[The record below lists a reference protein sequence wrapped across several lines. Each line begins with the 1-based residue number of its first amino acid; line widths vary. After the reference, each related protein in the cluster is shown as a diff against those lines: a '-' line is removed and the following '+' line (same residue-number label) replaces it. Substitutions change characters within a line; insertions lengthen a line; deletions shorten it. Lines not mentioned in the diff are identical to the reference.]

1 MSNPAGRRI
10 AVAEALLEL
19 RDVVVRYGGIE
30 AVKGVSLAVGDKQL
44 VTLIGGN
51 GAGKSTTL
59 KSISGVKLIASGE
72 IRFQGERIDGVPSH
86 EIVEMGLVQV
96 PEGRRIFPRMSVHE
110 NLTMGSFAHARP
122 MSEDYERVYELFPRL
137 ADRRLARA
145 VGDDYDRACQA

>member
-19 RDVVVRYGGIE
+19 RDVLVRYGGIE

-72 IRFQGERIDGVPSH
+72 IR
-86 EIVEMGLVQV
+86 L
-96 PEGRRIFPRMSVHE
+96 
-110 NLTMGSFAHARP
+110 
-122 MSEDYERVYELFPRL
+122 
-137 ADRRLARA
+137 
-145 VGDDYDRACQA
+145 